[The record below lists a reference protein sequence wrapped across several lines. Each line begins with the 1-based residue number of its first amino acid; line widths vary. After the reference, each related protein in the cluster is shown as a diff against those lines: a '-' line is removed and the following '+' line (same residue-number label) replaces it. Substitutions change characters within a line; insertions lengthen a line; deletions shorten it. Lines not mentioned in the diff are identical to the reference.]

1 MKFSRQFWWVVV
13 GVSVWLG
20 LMGHGWRGA
29 IAQSLPAQSPAV
41 TELRGVWLTN
51 IDSDV
56 LFSRRNLS
64 RGLQRL
70 SRLNFNVVYPAV
82 WNWGYTLYPS
92 PTAER
97 VIGRSLDPHPG
108 LQGRDMLAEAV
119 TQGHQLG
126 LAVVPWFEFGFM
138 APADSDLARRHP
150 DWLTSRRDGTQVV
163 MEGQHPRVWLNP
175 FHPEVQQFILDLL
188 TEISANYDID
198 GLQLDDHFG
207 LPAELGY
214 DPYTV
219 GLYRQQHQGQQPP
232 DNPQDPAWKRWRA
245 DQITNFMAQV
255 FATVKSKN
263 PNCMVA
269 IAPNSKDFSYDNFLQ
284 DWGTWERRGF
294 VEELIVQ
301 VYRNDLNRFIEELE
315 RPELQLAKAHI
326 PVGVGILTGLKN
338 RRVEMGQIAEQ
349 VNTVRD
355 RQFAGVSFFFY
366 ETLGNRDGSFRRL
379 FPTPALRPTITSQA
393 IRNPQATMQ

>member
-1 MKFSRQFWWVVV
+1 MTLGRRFWLILASVSLIVLLIGP
-13 GVSVWLG
+13 GV
-20 LMGHGWRGA
+20 RGA
-29 IAQSLPAQSPAV
+29 IAQSVPAPSQPTM

-64 RGLQRL
+64 RALQRL
-70 SRLNFNVVYPAV
+70 HRLNFNTIYPAV

-92 PTAER
+92 PTAAR
-97 VIGRSLDPHPG
+97 IIGRSLDPHPG

-119 TQGHQLG
+119 AQGHALG
-126 LAVVPWFEFGFM
+126 LVVVPWFEFGFM
-138 APADSDLARRHP
+138 APANSDLARRHP
-150 DWLTSRRDGTQVV
+150 DWLTSRQDGTQVV

-175 FHPEVQQFILDLL
+175 FHPEVQQFILELL
-188 TEISANYDID
+188 REIAANYDID

-207 LPAELGY
+207 LPSELGY

-219 GLYRQQHQGQQPP
+219 RLYQQEHQGSHPP
-232 DNPQDPAWKRWRA
+232 ADPQDPAWKRWRA
-245 DQITNFMAQV
+245 DQITGFMTRL
-255 FATVKSKN
+255 FATVKSQN
-263 PNCMVA
+263 PGCIVA
-269 IAPNSKDFSYDNFLQ
+269 IAPNSKAFSYDNFLQ

-315 RPELQLAKAHI
+315 RPELQPVKAHI

-349 VNTVRD
+349 VQAVRD

-366 ETLGNRDGSFRRL
+366 ETLGNRDAAFRRL
-379 FPTPALRPTITSQA
+379 FPTSALRPTVTV
-393 IRNPQATMQ
+393 R